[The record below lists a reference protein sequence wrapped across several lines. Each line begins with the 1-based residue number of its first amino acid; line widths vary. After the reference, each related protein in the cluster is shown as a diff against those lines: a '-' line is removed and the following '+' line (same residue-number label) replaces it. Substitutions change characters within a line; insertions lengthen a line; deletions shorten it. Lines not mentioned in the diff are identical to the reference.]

1 MMNQGTAALP
11 TSPEARTN
19 DLVEMIQRGHPAGL
33 EQLYTMAGNFTYFLM
48 RQLGN
53 DELLDKVHDVFVSA
67 ATAITTGRLRDS
79 SRLTPFLTTLT
90 RFYTYGQIDRRVVR
104 RKYVAH
110 FEHTNIPAGRRA
122 PAPLPS
128 PSPPPLFFYPCGQL
142 ARRVVRP
149 KYVAQLEHTNIPD
162 VRINL

>member
-53 DELLDKVHDVFVSA
+53 DEINGSFAFEIDLRLVDK
-67 ATAITTGRLRDS
+67 I
-79 SRLTPFLTTLT
+79 
-90 RFYTYGQIDRRVVR
+90 RR
-104 RKYVAH
+104 
-110 FEHTNIPAGRRA
+110 
-122 PAPLPS
+122 
-128 PSPPPLFFYPCGQL
+128 
-142 ARRVVRP
+142 
-149 KYVAQLEHTNIPD
+149 
-162 VRINL
+162 